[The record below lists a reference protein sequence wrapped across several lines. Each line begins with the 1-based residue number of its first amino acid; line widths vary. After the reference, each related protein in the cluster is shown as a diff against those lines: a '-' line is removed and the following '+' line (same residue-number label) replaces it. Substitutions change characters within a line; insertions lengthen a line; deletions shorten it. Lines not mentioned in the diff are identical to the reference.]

1 MTKHEYLELLPGYAT
16 GTLNA
21 QETSRL
27 ELHLKEGCELCEPEL
42 AIYQETFHRLPI
54 TLPNQKLAPEL
65 KEKIWNR
72 LSREIPAEKPKT
84 NWGRLLRI
92 AAVAAV
98 FALGVFLYQRQND
111 RILQKEVEIAKM
123 QKSLRDLKM
132 EVGRKE
138 QEIAWLRDPS
148 VQLAMLVGLQQ
159 DANARA
165 KILWNPTYS
174 KGLFYVNSLP
184 PLPAE
189 KSYQLWVIGA
199 QGPVSAGVFDT
210 TSQGSAVVTISKI
223 DSPVPNVVQF
233 AVTIEPRGGRPQPT
247 GSIVLAGKPL

>member
-1 MTKHEYLELLPGYAT
+1 MIKHEFLDWLPEYAA

-21 QETSRL
+21 EERAKV
-27 ELHLKEGCELCEPEL
+27 EGHIREGCDLCEAEL
-42 AIYQETFHRLPI
+42 ALYLETFHRLPSA
-54 TLPNQKLAPEL
+54 LPNQKLPAGLE
-65 KEKIWNR
+65 ERIWNR
-72 LSREIPAEKPKT
+72 LINETIQKKQET
-84 NWGRLLRI
+84 NWGMLLRI

-111 RILQKEVEIAKM
+111 RILQKEVELAKM
-123 QKSLRDLKM
+123 QKLVRELKL
-132 EVGRKE
+132 EVNKQQ

-174 KGLFYVNSLP
+174 KGIFYVNSLP
-184 PLPAE
+184 PLPSE
-189 KSYQLWVIGA
+189 KSYQLWVIGP

-210 TSQGSAVVTISKI
+210 SNQGSAVVTISKI
-223 DSPVPNVVQF
+223 DSPVSNVLQF
-233 AVTIEPRGGRPQPT
+233 AVTIEPRGGLPKPS